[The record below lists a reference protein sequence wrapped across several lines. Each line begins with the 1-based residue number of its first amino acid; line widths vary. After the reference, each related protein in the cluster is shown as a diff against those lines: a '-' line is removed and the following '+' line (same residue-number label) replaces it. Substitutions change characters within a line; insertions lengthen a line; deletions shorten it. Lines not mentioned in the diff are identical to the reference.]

1 MRHRILG
8 IAAVGLLIG
17 ATAAKADIVITQPS
31 GLGNFDYNVLFT
43 QQSTDVQS
51 VDGYG
56 NGGGKPQII
65 TFSSTDFFDTSASGQ
80 TVISQHEIANKD
92 YAAFTNLTLS
102 ASGIATGYSDLLLNI
117 VPDLKS
123 GESVT
128 FSSPETI
135 TSPIPPTFSLGNGNN
150 FFLITAENNEVL
162 TQLSLNVTG
171 GNISSVEQVRV
182 DLANAVPEGSTWAM
196 MVLGFLGLGFMAY
209 RGRREEQLR
218 LA

>member
-1 MRHRILG
+1 MRHCILG
-8 IAAVGLLIG
+8 IAAVGLFMG
-17 ATAAKADIVITQPS
+17 ATTAKADIVITQPK
-31 GLGNFDYNVLFT
+31 GLGSFDYNVLFT

-56 NGGGKPQII
+56 NHGGKPQII

-80 TVISQHEIANKD
+80 AVISQYND
-92 YAAFTNLTLS
+92 TAFTNLTLA

-128 FSSPETI
+128 FSSAETI
-135 TSPIPPTFSLGNGNN
+135 TSPTTPTFSLSNGSN
-150 FFLITAENNEVL
+150 FFLITAENNEAL
-162 TQLSLNVTG
+162 TQLTLNVTG

-182 DLANAVPEGSTWAM
+182 DLAGAVPESSTWAM
-196 MVLGFLGLGFMAY
+196 MVLGFLGVGFMAY
-209 RGRREEQLR
+209 RGRRQERLR
-218 LA
+218 LV